1 MSQPDSGLKSE
12 SSESVSFIEKSE
24 YSDDFGKNPDLR
36 KMEIF
41 DMNEKVWKISKH
53 FLPVI
58 DDFVLWGASMVA
70 LSNTLILAGGATP
83 KNGPMDLIFEYHKD
97 FGFRLLEDKLQLRR

>member
-1 MSQPDSGLKSE
+1 MDTFEEAGNFNMKR
-12 SSESVSFIEKSE
+12 IEHSCGSIPNTDTVGCIGG

-41 DMNEKVWKISKH
+41 NMNEKVWKISKH
-53 FLPVI
+53 FIPVI

-70 LSNTLILAGGATP
+70 LR
-83 KNGPMDLIFEYHKD
+83 YH
-97 FGFRLLEDKLQLRR
+97 LYIT

>member
-1 MSQPDSGLKSE
+1 MIIVSASLTPNSNLSQASQ
-12 SSESVSFIEKSE
+12 VSFIEKSE

-41 DMNEKVWKISKH
+41 DMNKKVWKISKH

-58 DDFVLWGASMVA
+58 DDSVLWGASMVA
-70 LSNTLILAGGATP
+70 LRCGILV
-83 KNGPMDLIFEYHKD
+83 FVS
-97 FGFRLLEDKLQLRR
+97 R